1 MKNNKGLTLIEGM
14 LAMIM
19 VSGAIVG
26 GMQYYKKKVEQEL
39 ISEFEYDFKKVL
51 KGFEE
56 KLIMDNLTHKDVWR
70 DFKFDDKDFKDHIKH
85 NLIDRDSRCAD
96 NLGHAEIEKDYMP
109 CFLKLNFNQF
119 NVDFE
124 GEVKFN
130 QDDLFRSYNV
140 TFKPKNKKGFQKAKD
155 LEKALMRSFNDVDF
169 YSDIY
174 FFSEGYSVPYTTCIK
189 TPEDCVLKMSF
200 GTIYEYLDDEI
211 IRKEVVEQTWNKIG
225 GDRDYSTD
233 YVYEEGKESSKGSD
247 DMAERIMSSEFSFEN
262 IDEIK
267 RFMEAQGMQITDKE
281 ARQMLK
287 EMNKLKN
294 DPEFI
299 SQMEE
304 QLEINCSQYDE
315 DDYYYMELYD
325 QNHICYRFKHEG
337 LN

>member
-1 MKNNKGLTLIEGM
+1 MNNKKGLTLIEGM
-14 LAMIM
+14 IAMIL
-19 VSGAIVG
+19 VSVAIVG
-26 GMQYYKKKVEQEL
+26 GMQYYKKKMEQAL
-39 ISEFEYDFKKVL
+39 IAEFEYDMKKTL

-70 DFKFDDKDFKDHIKH
+70 NFKFSDTDYRNHLKH

-96 NLGHAEIEKDYMP
+96 NIGHPEIEKDYMP
-109 CFLKLNFNQF
+109 CYLNLNFNQF
-119 NVDFE
+119 QVNFE

-130 QDDLFRSYNV
+130 QDDHFRSYNM
-140 TFKPKNKKGFQKAKD
+140 TFTPKNKKGFQKIKS

-169 YSDIY
+169 YSDVY
-174 FFSEGYSVPYTTCIK
+174 FYSEGYSVPYTTCIQ
-189 TPEDCVLKMSF
+189 TPEDCVLRMSF
-200 GTIYEYLDDEI
+200 GTIYEYLDEEI
-211 IRKEVVEQTWNKIG
+211 IRQETVEQSWNQIG
-225 GDRDYSTD
+225 SDRDYSTNPSYD
-233 YVYEEGKESSKGSD
+233 GGKESTKGSD
-247 DMAERIMSSEFSFEN
+247 DMAERIMDNEFSFDS

-267 RFMEAQGMQITDKE
+267 RFMAAQGMQITDKE

-294 DPEFI
+294 DPKFM

-304 QLEINCSQYDE
+304 QLELNCSQYDE

-325 QNHICYRFKHEG
+325 QNHICYRYKNEG